1 MKEMGWVSGSGC
13 ILKDHLVVYQ
23 NALHKSCKNIYFEQQ
38 DVRLFSEEWKR
49 DWERERCVRGRERDR
64 DRNREDERERER
76 GERNCLNLSSFI
88 LTPPPPPTHPWMW
101 DRITLHV
108 FAWPTVEP
116 PGTWLPPEVTT
127 VRVGRPTWITPSSF
141 QSTFIAM
148 NVSICTQYPCLQAD
162 SSLVESLQG
171 WNWHWT
177 PRQGCGKWRGT
188 TVEHNSGTRKKVR
201 SGRSLKREPVRQRQE
216 AIGLG
221 TFHLWLSG
229 LGSQDLRNPV
239 QPALRKCSTLK

>member
-23 NALHKSCKNIYFEQQ
+23 NALHK
-38 DVRLFSEEWKR
+38 
-49 DWERERCVRGRERDR
+49 RCVRGRERDR

-127 VRVGRPTWITPSSF
+127 VRVGRPT
-141 QSTFIAM
+141 
-148 NVSICTQYPCLQAD
+148 
-162 SSLVESLQG
+162 
-171 WNWHWT
+171 
-177 PRQGCGKWRGT
+177 
-188 TVEHNSGTRKKVR
+188 
-201 SGRSLKREPVRQRQE
+201 
-216 AIGLG
+216 
-221 TFHLWLSG
+221 
-229 LGSQDLRNPV
+229 
-239 QPALRKCSTLK
+239 